1 MLHREQLA
9 ALNTLLGGHNLIL
22 SAPTSLGPALFDR
35 HPLLPRPVS
44 SGYSVLPTIALLD
57 EFRRRL
63 VSRFGNRYDVVMHH
77 SELSARDRVI
87 FLGTQERLINRD
99 DIGNL
104 DLVVVDEFYK
114 LDPARRDERSV
125 TLNAA
130 VYRLLKRAK
139 QFFFLGPNI
148 DRVTV
153 SSDSRWRFSFLKT
166 RFSTVAVDTFDLKG
180 ITNKEERLHQESTS
194 EANWPALIFVS
205 SPDKANSLAASFVE
219 RNTRAGSGAALA
231 DWMTRNYGSSWPLS
245 DAVAAGV
252 GVHHG
257 RIPRALAS
265 RFVILQPTGTSDP
278 NLYLNT
284 H

>member
-1 MLHREQLA
+1 M
-9 ALNTLLGGHNLIL
+9 
-22 SAPTSLGPALFDR
+22 S
-35 HPLLPRPVS
+35 
-44 SGYSVLPTIALLD
+44 
-57 EFRRRL
+57 
-63 VSRFGNRYDVVMHH
+63 
-77 SELSARDRVI
+77 
-87 FLGTQERLINRD
+87 
-99 DIGNL
+99 
-104 DLVVVDEFYK
+104 
-114 LDPARRDERSV
+114 
-125 TLNAA
+125 
-130 VYRLLKRAK
+130 
-139 QFFFLGPNI
+139 
-148 DRVTV
+148 V

-219 RNTRAGSGAALA
+219 RKTRAGSGAALA

-265 RFVILQPTGTSDP
+265 RFVTLFSRRVLPILICTSTLIEGVNTAAKSVLIYDKEINRRDYDFFTFSNIRGRAGRLGQHHVGKVYLFHTPPGQEEIGVTAPLFGELDEAPDEFVVHVDETDTTTAITVGELRDP
-278 NLYLNT
+278 ISRTLRRVLQVHT
-284 H
+284 LSEKRTESFSTVMPM